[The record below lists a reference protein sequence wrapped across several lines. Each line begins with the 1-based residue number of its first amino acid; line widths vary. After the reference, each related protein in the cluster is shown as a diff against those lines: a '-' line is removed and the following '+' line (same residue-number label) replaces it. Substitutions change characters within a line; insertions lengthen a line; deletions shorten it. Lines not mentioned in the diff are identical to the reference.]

1 MNKRTGTNS
10 VSLPQG
16 FMSLDST
23 ANWCDV
29 SRKTVQRWLRKGL
42 PCYQESPRSKV
53 LIRPTD
59 IEAFLTR
66 RQAERPALDTLVDEV
81 MGELK
86 ACPGKEIAKG

>member
-29 SRKTVQRWLRKGL
+29 SRKTVQRWLGKGL
-42 PCYQESPRSKV
+42 PCYQEGPRSKV
-53 LIRPTD
+53 LIRPCD
-59 IEAFLTR
+59 IEAFLTK
-66 RQAERPALDTLVDEV
+66 RQAPKSSLDDLVESV
-81 MGELK
+81 LGELQ
-86 ACPGKEIAKG
+86 G